1 MHSNYLHGFAVN
13 NGRLSK
19 ARKIESVLLDS
30 LKSEEK
36 YLADRQIVDIGCGT
50 GHISAYFSE
59 RNNLSATDV
68 VDQMS
73 VDMRQKV
80 RFVKSTEESIPF
92 SDQAFEIAILNHV
105 IAHTR
110 SNTQLLKEIFRI
122 LKVGG
127 RCYIANPNRLYPF
140 EPFYHLP
147 LLHYLPDGM
156 FFKIAG
162 YLRRNIEA
170 VYLLSCLSLKR
181 LCKRTG
187 FEVDDYTVRVINDPH
202 RYFSEFKLPFSIKVP
217 EIATIISP
225 TNIFILRKPI

>member
-19 ARKIESVLLDS
+19 ARKIEAVLLDS

-36 YLADRQIVDIGCGT
+36 YLRDRQIVDIGCGT

-59 RNNLSATDV
+59 LNNFWATDV
-68 VDQMS
+68 VDQIS
-73 VDMRQKV
+73 VDTRQKV

-110 SNTQLLKEIFRI
+110 YSTQLLKEIFRI

-127 RCYIANPNRLYPF
+127 RCYLANPNRLYPF
-140 EPFYHLP
+140 EPFYRLP
-147 LLHYLPDGM
+147 LLHYLPNGM

-162 YLRRNIEA
+162 YLRQNIEK
-170 VYLLSCLSLKR
+170 VYLLSWLSLKR
-181 LCKRTG
+181 LCERTG
-187 FEVDDYTVRVINDPH
+187 FDVDDYTVRVINDPQ